1 MSKQMTTKKTI
12 NFILVI
18 AIAVTSSMQLVYGD
32 ALDTLVPSIKQCI
45 FYNDGQIIILNP
57 PSHCNNEFINNHA
70 YVMKYYSD
78 KGYHLKMVYG
88 DFIILEKVVK

>member
-32 ALDTLVPSIKQCI
+32 ALDTL
-45 FYNDGQIIILNP
+45 
-57 PSHCNNEFINNHA
+57 FI
-70 YVMKYYSD
+70 S
-78 KGYHLKMVYG
+78 L
-88 DFIILEKVVK
+88 LQT